1 MRVVQIAIA
10 LVFLL
15 SGLLKLSNPQ
25 AFLVDME
32 AFGFIPY
39 TIAFTTALFLPWG
52 EVLAAVALI
61 IGRLRS
67 GALLMLGLMTSAFIL
82 FLLIAHFM
90 GIDADCGCFGEWLV
104 FPNPMVH
111 LAFNAILLGLIAG
124 QLVREVHRHP

>member
-1 MRVVQIAIA
+1 MRIVQIAIA
-10 LVFLL
+10 LVFLV
-15 SGLLKLSNPQ
+15 SGLLKLSNPEGFLQ
-25 AFLVDME
+25 DMRAFV
-32 AFGFIPY
+32 FFPY
-39 TIAFTTALFLPWG
+39 TLAFASALLLPWA

-67 GALLMLGLMTSAFIL
+67 GALLMLGLMTVGFIM

-90 GIDADCGCFGEWLV
+90 GIDADCGCFGEWLI

-124 QLVREVHRHP
+124 QLVREVHRHS